1 MARILI
7 VDDSITYRQV
17 MKEALVEGGH
27 TIVGEGEDGV
37 QGIELYKELKPDIT
51 TMDITMPNLDG
62 LAALKFIMEYD
73 PNATVIM
80 VSSTAQSRKLAEAA
94 NLGAVDFLA
103 KPFESEKVLGI
114 IDRLM
119 SAFSEDNAGTEID
132 LEDLDFLNLD
142 DF

>member
-7 VDDSITYRQV
+7 VDDSITYRQL
-17 MKEALVEGGH
+17 MKEAIEGGGH
-27 TIVGEGEDGV
+27 TVVGEGKDGV

-73 PNATVIM
+73 PSATVIM
-80 VSSTAQSRKLAEAA
+80 VSSTAQSKKLAEAA
-94 NLGAVDFLA
+94 SLGAVDFLV
-103 KPFESEKVLGI
+103 KPFESEKVLDI
-114 IDRLM
+114 IDRLEA
-119 SAFSEDNAGTEID
+119 AFSEDNADAELD
-132 LEDLDFLNLD
+132 LDELDFLNLD